1 MQEIF
6 SRNTINCSNKN
17 HSHAPKWRKGPFRQK
32 SYVKEHVQIGQKCK
46 VKYIN
51 AEYCSINI

>member
-17 HSHAPKWRKGPFRQK
+17 HSHAPKWKKGPFPQK

-46 VKYIN
+46 VIKLYT
-51 AEYCSINI
+51 AEPH